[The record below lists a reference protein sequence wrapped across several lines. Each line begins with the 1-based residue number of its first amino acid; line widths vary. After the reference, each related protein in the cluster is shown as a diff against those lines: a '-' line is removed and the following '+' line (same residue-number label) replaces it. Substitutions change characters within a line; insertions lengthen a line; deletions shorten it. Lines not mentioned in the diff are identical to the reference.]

1 MQLMYVLNPQTQ
13 ETKMQLA
20 VAEVEMVAVMG
31 VNTRQHR
38 EACQHMGAGQEA
50 APASWCPPSG
60 LRGHSRACLFLL
72 SWVEV
77 IKTQLDAALGS
88 LLQLTYLDRRV
99 GLDDLKRPLLC
110 ASAAPGLCRREQQP
124 LPSL

>member
-1 MQLMYVLNPQTQ
+1 MQFMYVLNPQTQ

-20 VAEVEMVAVMG
+20 VAEVETVAVMG

-50 APASWCPPSG
+50 ASASWCPPSG

-88 LLQLTYLDRRV
+88 LLQLTYLGRRV
-99 GLDDLKRPLLC
+99 GLDDLKRPPLC
-110 ASAAPGLCRREQQP
+110 ASAALGLCRREQQP
-124 LPSL
+124 LPSM